1 MKKILQLICAAGLLG
16 TAGCVFWDGHD
27 HADDQ
32 DRRSPMAP
40 VAPDY
45 HSSGVDHSEFPGD
58 MDHDPNR

>member
-1 MKKILQLICAAGLLG
+1 MRFLSKARLISSIALAFGGFAAMQGQ
-16 TAGCVFWDGHD
+16 A
-27 HADDQ
+27 A
-32 DRRSPMAP
+32 PMAP